1 MTTTNAQIKKFE
13 KEFLKEKG
21 YGSIR
26 YEDRYE
32 WASFIS
38 QKSAETEKLR
48 KAEPIFL
55 QEFEKS
61 IRASECQ
68 RVAKEIFEK
77 IDSFITGTQC
87 REGTK
92 IDGVIGVYKYHIW
105 AGKYNKLKK
114 KYGGLNGRI

>member
-68 RVAKEIFEK
+68 RVARKIFEELEK
-77 IDSFITGTQC
+77 MSIAEYCGAVTFNLSPKDYQKL
-87 REGTK
+87 RE
-92 IDGVIGVYKYHIW
+92 
-105 AGKYNKLKK
+105 
-114 KYGGLNGRI
+114 KYGVE